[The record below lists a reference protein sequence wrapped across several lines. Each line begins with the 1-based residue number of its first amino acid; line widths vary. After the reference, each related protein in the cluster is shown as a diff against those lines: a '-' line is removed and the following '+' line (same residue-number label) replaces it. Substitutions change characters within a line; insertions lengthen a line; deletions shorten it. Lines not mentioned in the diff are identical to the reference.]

1 MLQHALHVAHNLILS
16 LFVIL
21 FTLPQRHFIPFNVS
35 RRRPCSNRLPGQ
47 YVHHGSHGSG
57 NKQYNTKHMPMSYTT
72 PKPRWWPSD
81 LRGTD
86 ANSGDG
92 WVGSC
97 VAALPSGAGP
107 KVGQDTRH
115 SNRVFEHRCWP
126 RRTGRV
132 AATTLYIDGI
142 PSIHVCNC
150 R

>member
-1 MLQHALHVAHNLILS
+1 
-16 LFVIL
+16 
-21 FTLPQRHFIPFNVS
+21 
-35 RRRPCSNRLPGQ
+35 
-47 YVHHGSHGSG
+47 
-57 NKQYNTKHMPMSYTT
+57 MPMSYTT

-126 RRTGRV
+126 RRSVRV
-132 AATTLYIDGI
+132 AASTLYTDGI
-142 PSIHVCNC
+142 PSAHVRAIVMGHLVDSLAQTNQSE
-150 R
+150 RPGRIEPLRPAYQIDRHSYRYGAYTAYEAYRPRPLPRTLRIRVRDPTS

>member
-1 MLQHALHVAHNLILS
+1 
-16 LFVIL
+16 
-21 FTLPQRHFIPFNVS
+21 
-35 RRRPCSNRLPGQ
+35 
-47 YVHHGSHGSG
+47 
-57 NKQYNTKHMPMSYTT
+57 MPMSYTT

-126 RRTGRV
+126 RRIVRV
-132 AATTLYIDGI
+132 AASRPYTDGNSVGTRAAMLMGHLADSLTQTKRSERLAESNRASLPTKLIDAPTATAPTRPTRPTALGPYNEPYGFGLGI
-142 PSIHVCNC
+142 H